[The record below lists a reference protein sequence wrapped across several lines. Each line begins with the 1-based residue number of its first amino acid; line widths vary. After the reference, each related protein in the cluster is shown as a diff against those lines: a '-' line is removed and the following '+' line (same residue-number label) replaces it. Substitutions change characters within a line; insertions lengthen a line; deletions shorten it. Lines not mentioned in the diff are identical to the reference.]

1 MPQNLREQSV
11 QEQSLAIDIGYIRI
25 YSVFSIADS
34 LSAALLLASKRGRNI
49 SSLSQ
54 AWQFTR
60 SGESFKL
67 HAISHLHIRSALY
80 YACRIYCM
88 ESWHRMFPPIPS
100 NQLVRNKYEAQC
112 IPDITSR
119 VNLSSLSHMGNCI
132 EVVCM
137 RKFWTFLNFYRH
149 FPHFSTIPNLDSL
162 KIPNA
167 FRVTQRRASPS
178 LPQLTIHKAPCQ
190 ILSQNVPDL
199 AHSSAVEKQ
208 YGFLVLTLSMV
219 YRSHHVT
226 LWMKCYWISKWHWS
240 DGYFEET
247 CLAGLAAT
255 YVTGEFLFLTW
266 PAWQPHCSQMAIL
279 GNSHKKHFRKPSP
292 QAAATLGT
300 LALIKDTACSSH
312 IPGA

>member
-137 RKFWTFLNFYRH
+137 RKF
-149 FPHFSTIPNLDSL
+149 
-162 KIPNA
+162 
-167 FRVTQRRASPS
+167 
-178 LPQLTIHKAPCQ
+178 
-190 ILSQNVPDL
+190 
-199 AHSSAVEKQ
+199 
-208 YGFLVLTLSMV
+208 
-219 YRSHHVT
+219 
-226 LWMKCYWISKWHWS
+226 
-240 DGYFEET
+240 
-247 CLAGLAAT
+247 
-255 YVTGEFLFLTW
+255 
-266 PAWQPHCSQMAIL
+266 
-279 GNSHKKHFRKPSP
+279 
-292 QAAATLGT
+292 
-300 LALIKDTACSSH
+300 
-312 IPGA
+312 